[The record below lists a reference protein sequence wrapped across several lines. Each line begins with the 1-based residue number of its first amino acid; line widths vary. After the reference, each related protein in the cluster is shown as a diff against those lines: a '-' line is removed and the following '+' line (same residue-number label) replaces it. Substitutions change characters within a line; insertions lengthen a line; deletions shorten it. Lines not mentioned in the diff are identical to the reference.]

1 MILLGSTGSIGT
13 NTLKV
18 ANAFGLPIES
28 LSAGKNIALFNTQ
41 IHQYR
46 PKNICI
52 ADIND
57 AAKLDMAYIKAQN
70 IRVFFGEEGLLDMIK
85 ASQSTLAVNA
95 LVGYAGLA
103 PSLVIKQCG
112 KKLALANKESLVNA
126 GWLFADYPI
135 TPIDSEHF
143 GLWYLHTARAIHRL
157 CITASGGALRDMP
170 LDKLPFATP
179 AEALKHP
186 NWSMGQKITIDS
198 ATMVNKLFEVLE
210 AYWLFGIQHIDAY
223 IEECSAI
230 HALVEFVDG
239 SITAHISH
247 ADMQLPIA
255 YALDEQKA
263 KSMRLIPRFDMSAL
277 TNIHLKP
284 IDSKRYPVWD
294 LKSTLL
300 AYPKLGIVLN
310 ASNEIAVGA
319 FLDSHIDFGSISA
332 CILESMRYF
341 DSIKTHAL
349 TDIQDIRALD
359 SEVRAF
365 SASWLHVTRP

>member
-57 AAKLDMAYIKAQN
+57 ATKLDMAYIKAQN
-70 IRVFFGEEGLLDMIK
+70 IRIFFGEEGLLDMIK

-170 LDKLPFATP
+170 LDKLPFAT
-179 AEALKHP
+179 
-186 NWSMGQKITIDS
+186 
-198 ATMVNKLFEVLE
+198 
-210 AYWLFGIQHIDAY
+210 
-223 IEECSAI
+223 C
-230 HALVEFVDG
+230 
-239 SITAHISH
+239 
-247 ADMQLPIA
+247 
-255 YALDEQKA
+255 
-263 KSMRLIPRFDMSAL
+263 
-277 TNIHLKP
+277 
-284 IDSKRYPVWD
+284 
-294 LKSTLL
+294 
-300 AYPKLGIVLN
+300 
-310 ASNEIAVGA
+310 
-319 FLDSHIDFGSISA
+319 
-332 CILESMRYF
+332 
-341 DSIKTHAL
+341 
-349 TDIQDIRALD
+349 
-359 SEVRAF
+359 
-365 SASWLHVTRP
+365 